1 MQKIVLRPAVFVMFN
16 MQLSGTTA
24 GGTLLFVLLTAP
36 NYVAAGNIKQRLQ
49 VFGNLSLSSSF
60 WKYHMANKL
69 INIV

>member
-1 MQKIVLRPAVFVMFN
+1 

-36 NYVAAGNIKQRLQ
+36 NYVATGNIKQRLQ

>member
-1 MQKIVLRPAVFVMFN
+1 MFN

-24 GGTLLFVLLTAP
+24 GGTLLFVLLTPP
-36 NYVAAGNIKQRLQ
+36 NYVAAGNIKHRLQ